1 MTYSVAAFYRFVPV
15 TSPSALRQE
24 IMALAPEIE
33 GLCGTILLAPEGI
46 NSTLAA
52 SESALPRLIDL
63 LDEKIAIRQGEL
75 KFSTARER
83 PFNRFKVRLK
93 KEIVTLRQPQ
103 ADPHKIVGA
112 YVAPQEW
119 NALIQNPDVT
129 VIDTRNIYETQVGIF
144 EGAVDPQIK
153 TFCDFP
159 AWVKEHLN
167 PQKHKKIAMF
177 CTGGIRCE
185 KASAYMLSQGFPE
198 VYHLKGGIL
207 QYLEEIPAEQ
217 SLWQGEC
224 FVFDKRVALGHGL
237 QEGAFSTCYNCRAP
251 LSAAD
256 RSHADYE
263 EGVSCAHCAKTL
275 TEQRAHALR
284 QRHSQFTKA
293 GTH

>member
-1 MTYSVAAFYRFVPV
+1 MPYRVAAFYRFVPLAD
-15 TSPSALRQE
+15 PGALQQE
-24 IMALAPEIE
+24 ILALAPQIE

-52 SESALPRLIDL
+52 TEKDLPRLIGF
-63 LDEKIAIRQGEL
+63 LDARAGIGQGEL
-75 KFSTARER
+75 KYSSATEK

-103 ADPHKIVGA
+103 ADPNKIVGT

-119 NALIQNPDVT
+119 NALIKDPDVT

-144 EGAVDPQIK
+144 QGAIDPQLK

-159 AWVKEHLN
+159 DWVKEHLN
-167 PQKHKKIAMF
+167 PAQHKKIAMF

-207 QYLEEIPAEQ
+207 QYLEDVPAED
-217 SLWQGEC
+217 SLWEGEC

-237 QEGAFSTCYNCRAP
+237 QKGAFSICYNCRAP
-251 LSAAD
+251 LAAAD
-256 RSHADYE
+256 RQHDDYE
-263 EGVSCAHCAKTL
+263 EGVCCALCKSSL
-275 TEQRAHALR
+275 TEQRFKALR
-284 QRHSQFTKA
+284 QRHVQLTRA
-293 GTH
+293 A